1 MRESVIA
8 ASANTCCVNFVSN
21 SKKAAKSG
29 RRKLVY
35 TGTAMQYTNKR
46 FDTGTCH
53 QYSIVSYDVT
63 GNVSRGVPVVIQPSV
78 LSPSAEGRRR
88 RSRAAATRLG
98 QGEES
103 ELLLQLYRGG
113 EMILSTWP
121 SAARLALHR
130 RWVYSGRSFRL
141 RPGTYSWYIWPA
153 FGPRSKVRY
162 GHLLGQSGFRVG

>member
-1 MRESVIA
+1 VPPRLVWA
-8 ASANTCCVNFVSN
+8 KVKRASF
-21 SKKAAKSG
+21 
-29 RRKLVY
+29 Y
-35 TGTAMQYTNKR
+35 
-46 FDTGTCH
+46 
-53 QYSIVSYDVT
+53 
-63 GNVSRGVPVVIQPSV
+63 NV
-78 LSPSAEGRRR
+78 
-88 RSRAAATRLG
+88 
-98 QGEES
+98 
-103 ELLLQLYRGG
+103 QLYRGG